1 MAVILFHTNLGESPM
16 PSPHVTQLR
25 TSMMW
30 TWPLAED
37 QLKAVRPCISLAC
50 WDGNRQ
56 HAQIVE
62 HGFFLLQR
70 QVEQFCF
77 LEIHSKVEE
86 NLVDFSDS
94 HKTCF
99 QSKNIRSKFVV

>member
-50 WDGNRQ
+50 WDGSNRKIPRKLMETTWEDCG
-56 HAQIVE
+56 AWI
-62 HGFFLLQR
+62 FLAAKA
-70 QVEQFCF
+70 
-77 LEIHSKVEE
+77 S
-86 NLVDFSDS
+86 
-94 HKTCF
+94 
-99 QSKNIRSKFVV
+99 